1 VPVQV
6 PRLERFA
13 PQGEQSVGRL
23 EVNLPDPSRAQAI
36 QTQAA
41 EGLVKTVANEYQ
53 QYENQKADTESNVAQ
68 VEYHNRLSGE
78 LENVKRL
85 EGNPTPLYEKFDED
99 SEKTYLEILNKYK
112 DASQTTKTAVQEKLD
127 NVRGKFSDRRL
138 SAYSNQSEKYDEG
151 VFISTLAI
159 HKDDI
164 IDATT
169 YVDPNDP
176 KSTIGLDVQLSKL
189 SDDIIRNGE
198 KRGLVTQ
205 DEKGNYS
212 YAPSIKMRL
221 AKEKGENL
229 TAAIE
234 NLLYTGK
241 PKAIEAAKFL
251 SEKYSADIDS
261 VNNGKIR
268 QKIQKESVDQEALQ
282 AYDNVRGLPFSQAM
296 KKLDGVK
303 DLEVRNKAEAYLSSY
318 RDKQERTKGETS
330 KVSFNAIGKIIL
342 EKKFSS
348 LVDFENDPRVK
359 RMMPGV
365 TEVKHI
371 QALHQMIVQPKESR
385 PEARTAAFSSLFS
398 GKLKNM
404 SPEDFA
410 ELQTGLSSDDASTL
424 RKEWISSSLESGA
437 ERSKIVQTMG
447 TELTKQL
454 TSLNYIKR
462 DTDGKFMYDKKNQD
476 KLNAAHTELM
486 MVIDQLPA
494 NLSYKEQTEWVAKF
508 AAAKAKNEI
517 FVPPEAPERFE
528 GSPTTTTVPAS
539 TTLIKPNSMTDDQ
552 VFRKKQGISN
562 LALTKLLGRPPS
574 RQELR
579 DHMDTYELV
588 KGK

>member
-1 VPVQV
+1 MPVQV

-205 DEKGNYS
+205 DDKGNYS

-268 QKIQKESVDQEALQ
+268 KTILKESADQEALQ

-296 KKLDGVK
+296 KKLDGIK
-303 DLEVRNKAEAYLSSY
+303 DLGVRTKAEGYLSSY
-318 RDKQERTKGETS
+318 RDKQERTKGESS
-330 KVSFNAIGKIIL
+330 KVSFNAIGRIIL

-385 PEARTAAFSSLFS
+385 SESKAEAYNALFE
-398 GKLKNM
+398 GKLQGM
-404 SPEDFA
+404 QPDEFA
-410 ELQTGLSSDDASTL
+410 ELQTGLSKKDAGVL
-424 RKEWISSSLESGA
+424 EGEWRRANTETGA
-437 ERSKIVQTMG
+437 ERNKIVRNMG
-447 TELTKQL
+447 TELAKQL
-454 TSLNYIKR
+454 SILNYIKKN
-462 DTDGKFMYDKKNQD
+462 DFGKYDKKNQD
-476 KLNAAHTELM
+476 KLTDANNELM
-486 MVIDQLPA
+486 SNIDQLPA
-494 NLSYKEQTEWVAKF
+494 NLSYKEQNEWIKKF
-508 AAAKAKNEI
+508 AAAKVKGEV
-517 FVPPEAPERFE
+517 FRPPEFPPKFE
-528 GSPTTTTVPAS
+528 GSPTTTVPAPTAS
-539 TTLIKPNSMTDDQ
+539 LQNVMTDDQ

-562 LALTKLLGRPPS
+562 LALRKSLGRPPTAGEM
-574 RQELR
+574 RA
-579 DHMDTYELV
+579 HMDTYELV